1 LQRGALAA
9 GHGEPSRRS
18 GERAIGGFR
27 PLGKP
32 FSCGP
37 SNIHATHWHAR

>member
-1 LQRGALAA
+1 MANRRG
-9 GHGEPSRRS
+9 GV

>member
-1 LQRGALAA
+1 MANRRGGAA
-9 GHGEPSRRS
+9 NVPS
-18 GERAIGGFR
+18 GFILS
-27 PLGKP
+27 LGKP